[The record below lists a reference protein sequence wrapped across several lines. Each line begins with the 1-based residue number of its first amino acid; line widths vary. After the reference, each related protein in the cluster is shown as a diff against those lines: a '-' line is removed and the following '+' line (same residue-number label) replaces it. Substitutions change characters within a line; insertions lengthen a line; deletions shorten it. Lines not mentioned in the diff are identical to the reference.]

1 MSLYPPSHPP
11 FRPWGWP
18 IDTQMEATIAE
29 VAQMP
34 LGEALGHAAVR
45 MLMLPIFLESIRAGF
60 FRAEQLA
67 HQEPV
72 PRDEP
77 ALHLER
83 LPTLA
88 PALIESLEAT
98 RRCLEEWLESRTC
111 RKLASENSV

>member
-1 MSLYPPSHPP
+1 MARLTKRQKKSGPMSLYPPSHPP
-11 FRPWGWP
+11 FRPWGLP

-45 MLMLPIFLESIRAGF
+45 MLMLPLFLESIRAGL

-67 HQEPV
+67 HREPL

-77 ALHLER
+77 ALCYVRGLCPR
-83 LPTLA
+83 
-88 PALIESLEAT
+88 I
-98 RRCLEEWLESRTC
+98 
-111 RKLASENSV
+111 